1 VAQISTNRTRFPKR
15 VDWKILH
22 HNWEFSVNTAAGN
35 ELTFSFAVQLATHL
49 DARD

>member
-1 VAQISTNRTRFPKR
+1 MFTQQ
-15 VDWKILH
+15 
-22 HNWEFSVNTAAGN
+22 NWELAANCVAGN